1 MVKNIGHIGV
11 MVKNLDHAIESYTK
25 GLGMVLEK
33 RTENPDLKLRVGIL
47 RMGPLEI
54 ELLEFKDPNLP
65 IPSAIHAG
73 RPGLSHLCVEVSHL
87 DETIK
92 DLKAR
97 GFGLVEG
104 FPRQGIHGRI
114 AFVAPPHA
122 PEERI
127 ELLEVE

>member
-1 MVKNIGHIGV
+1 MVKTIGHIGI
-11 MVKNLDHAIESYTK
+11 MVKNLDQAIESYTK

-47 RMGPLEI
+47 RMGPVEI
-54 ELLEFKDPNLP
+54 ELLEFSDPLLP
-65 IPSAIHAG
+65 VSKAIHAG
-73 RPGLSHLCVEVSHL
+73 KSGLSHLCFEVSHL

-92 DLKAR
+92 ELEVK
-97 GFGLVEG
+97 GFQLVEG

-122 PEERI
+122 PDERI
-127 ELLEVE
+127 ELLEVK